1 MAKIAGIDSK
11 IVSIILMVVGI
22 GLIIWGY
29 QMSGAVT
36 SQFSKAL
43 TGSASDGVMLRYI
56 LGGVSLV
63 VGAYLFKKK

>member
-1 MAKIAGIDSK
+1 MAKIAGMDSK
-11 IVSIILMVVGI
+11 IVSIVLMVVGV

-43 TGSASDGVMLRYI
+43 TGLASDGVMIRYI

-63 VGAYLFKKK
+63 VGAYLFKKN